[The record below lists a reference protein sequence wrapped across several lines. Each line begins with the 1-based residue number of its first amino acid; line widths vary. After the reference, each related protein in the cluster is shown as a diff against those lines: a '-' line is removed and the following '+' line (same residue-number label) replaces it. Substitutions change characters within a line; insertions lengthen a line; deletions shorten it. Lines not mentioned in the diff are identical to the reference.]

1 MLNNNVPLTRE
12 HHYWFYRQCCKLLV
26 TLFFSLH
33 LLPAYAAQTSLQN
46 QQIIVTGSAALSDLI
61 SLWADGYASQHPD
74 TSITIADT
82 GSVAGID
89 ALLNDSANVIL
100 SSSPLSPNQ
109 LEQFNRRFNYSPTS
123 VAVAMD
129 GVTIYVNAQNP
140 LQQISLVQLDA
151 IYSSTLR
158 CGARTFIGKW
168 NQLGETGRLANTAIK
183 ALGLTNNTG
192 AYHLFRHIALC
203 NGDYKA
209 DFQALTGASSLEAAI
224 INNPGAIGFSSSAA
238 HAAGLKVLA
247 ISWQKSKAAIY
258 PSVQSIQ
265 TGSYPLTRKLF
276 VIINNPPGAKIS
288 PAIKSFL
295 DYALSPTGQAIAL
308 KAGYVPLPQH

>member
-1 MLNNNVPLTRE
+1 MSNNVSLIKSQPYR
-12 HHYWFYRQCCKLLV
+12 FYRQYRKLLV
-26 TLFFSLH
+26 ALFFSLYF
-33 LLPAYAAQTSLQN
+33 LPAYAVQTSLQN
-46 QQIIVTGSAALSDLI
+46 QHIIVTGSATLSDLI
-61 SLWADGYASQHPD
+61 SLWADGYASHHPD

-89 ALLNDSANVIL
+89 ALLNDSANIIL
-100 SSSPLSPNQ
+100 SSSPLNPNQ
-109 LEQFNRRFNYSPTS
+109 LEQFNRRFNYSPTL
-123 VAVAMD
+123 VPVAMD
-129 GVTIYVNAQNP
+129 GITVYVNAQNP
-140 LQQISLVQLDA
+140 LQQISLAQLDA
-151 IYSSTLR
+151 IYSRTLR
-158 CGARTFIGKW
+158 CGARTFIRKW
-168 NQLGETGRLANTAIK
+168 SQLGETGRFANTAIK
-183 ALGLTNNTG
+183 ALGLTDNTG

-203 NGDYKA
+203 NGDYMS

-224 INNPGAIGFSSSAA
+224 INNPAAIGFSSSAA

-247 ISWQKSKAAIY
+247 IIQQKGKAATY

-265 TGSYPLTRKLF
+265 TGRYPLARKLF
-276 VIINNPPGAKIS
+276 VIINNPPGHEIA

>member
-1 MLNNNVPLTRE
+1 MSNNVSLIKSPS
-12 HHYWFYRQCCKLLV
+12 YQFYRQYRKLLL
-26 TLFFSLH
+26 TLFLSLYF
-33 LLPAYAAQTSLQN
+33 LPAYAAQTPLQN

-89 ALLNDSANVIL
+89 ALLNDSANIIL
-100 SSSPLSPNQ
+100 SSSPLNPHQ
-109 LEQFNRRFNYSPTS
+109 LQQFNRRFNYSPTS

-158 CGARTFIGKW
+158 CGARTFIRKW

-183 ALGLTNNTG
+183 ALGLTDNTG

-203 NGDYKA
+203 DGDYMS

-224 INNPGAIGFSSSAA
+224 INNPDAIGFSSSAA

-247 ISWQKSKAAIY
+247 ISRQKNKAAIY

-265 TGSYPLTRKLF
+265 TGRYPLTRKLF
-276 VIINNPPGAKIS
+276 VIINNPPEDKIS

>member
-1 MLNNNVPLTRE
+1 MSNNVSLIKSPS
-12 HHYWFYRQCCKLLV
+12 YPFYCQYRKLLLA
-26 TLFFSLH
+26 LFLSLYF
-33 LLPAYAAQTSLQN
+33 LPAYAAQTALQN

-74 TSITIADT
+74 TLITIADT
-82 GSVAGID
+82 GSVAGIG

-100 SSSPLSPNQ
+100 SSSPLNPHQ
-109 LEQFNRRFNYSPTS
+109 LQQFNRRFNYSPTS

-158 CGARTFIGKW
+158 CGARTFIRKW
-168 NQLGETGRLANTAIK
+168 NQLGETGWLANAAIK

-203 NGDYKA
+203 DGDYMS

-224 INNPGAIGFSSSAA
+224 INNPDAIGFSSSAA

-247 ISWQKSKAAIY
+247 ISRQKNKAAFY

-265 TGSYPLTRKLF
+265 TGRYPLSRKLF
-276 VIINNPPGAKIS
+276 VIINNPPGNKIS
-288 PAIKSFL
+288 PTIKSFL